1 MRARSKAERR
11 RKQLER
17 EVAYEEALIARDERR
32 TKASPKMRI
41 SVATL
46 AQPLVPTQWSYAP
59 LPWLC
64 QLAEYLSGPDLQRMA
79 AVIVFP
85 DSFTKSR
92 PFLARLQISTKEL
105 KKEGAYTSSRPRK
118 HRDYHHRCGQC
129 DYPKPRPVRK
139 CSQRDCGIYVCIV
152 CDPFNAET
160 KGSYTLCNDCQVNG

>member
-79 AVIVFP
+79 AIFVISCSPSDF
-85 DSFTKSR
+85 D
-92 PFLARLQISTKEL
+92 
-105 KKEGAYTSSRPRK
+105 EGAQGRRRLYFQPAPKASRLSS
-118 HRDYHHRCGQC
+118 
-129 DYPKPRPVRK
+129 
-139 CSQRDCGIYVCIV
+139 SLW
-152 CDPFNAET
+152 AM
-160 KGSYTLCNDCQVNG
+160 